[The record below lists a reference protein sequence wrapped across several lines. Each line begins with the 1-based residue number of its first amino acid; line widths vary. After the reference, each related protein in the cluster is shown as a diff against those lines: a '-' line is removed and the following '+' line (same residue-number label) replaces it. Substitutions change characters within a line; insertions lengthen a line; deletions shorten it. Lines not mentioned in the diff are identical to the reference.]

1 MTWATRGARAG
12 ALSVLAVGWGLLAH
26 LGADGHGAGGGVRPG
41 ALLWAGT
48 ATVLLAWFLPARRA
62 GSGPVAGAARLLV
75 AVVAGQAATHAA
87 LALAPLLSQRT
98 RSPVAT
104 PGARGPAAHDGHLAV
119 VVAGPS
125 PSELLAALGHGG
137 TTVLLLHGLA
147 SLTVVVLW
155 AAAATLWRE
164 AVAWWGRL
172 VAPGTVRGP
181 VGPRWPVAG
190 RTVLA
195 AACTAHRSWDG
206 RAPPTPSAVL

>member
-1 MTWATRGARAG
+1 M
-12 ALSVLAVGWGLLAH
+12 
-26 LGADGHGAGGGVRPG
+26 
-41 ALLWAGT
+41 
-48 ATVLLAWFLPARRA
+48 
-62 GSGPVAGAARLLV
+62 
-75 AVVAGQAATHAA
+75 
-87 LALAPLLSQRT
+87 
-98 RSPVAT
+98 
-104 PGARGPAAHDGHLAV
+104 
-119 VVAGPS
+119 VAGPS

-137 TTVLLLHGLA
+137 TTMLLLHGLA
-147 SLTVVVLW
+147 SLTVVVLR